1 MGIVTLGALKNIH
14 RKKIIV
20 ADVDGTICESCTEIS
35 QEMAQQIDCMVKAG
49 YQFAFISGTPIPELK
64 RMISG
69 RLTEQHHLLG
79 NNGTNYVACSGGV
92 FNQIYN
98 YPFNSEEKRE
108 IIAAFEKLITAEH
121 LTSLTTK
128 EDQLQDRGSQIT
140 LSILGRTAPKQ
151 LKAQYDP
158 EGQIRAKF
166 ITFLQKHLNPE
177 KYDMKIGGT
186 TSIDAT
192 RKGQDKAFGLKSF
205 LAYHHKPLS
214 EVIFL
219 GDKIYPHGN
228 DYEASKIVDSIAV
241 KNLADTL
248 GQLKKILNK
257 DDLHQ

>member
-14 RKKIIV
+14 QKKIIV
-20 ADVDGTICESCTEIS
+20 ADVDETICESCTEIS
-35 QEMAQQIDCMVKAG
+35 REMAQQIDCMVKAG

-121 LTSLTTK
+121 LISLTSK

-158 EGQIRAKF
+158 EGQIRVKF
-166 ITFLQKHLNPE
+166 IAFLQKHLSPE
-177 KYDMKIGGT
+177 KYNIKIGGT
-186 TSIDAT
+186 TSIDIT
-192 RKGQDKAFGLKSF
+192 RTGQDKAFGLKNF
-205 LAYHHKPLS
+205 LDYHHYS
-214 EVIFL
+214 SSQVIFF
-219 GDKIYPHGN
+219 GDKIYPCGN
-228 DYEASKIVDSIAV
+228 DYEISKIVDSLAV
-241 KNLADTL
+241 KNPADTL
-248 GQLKKILNK
+248 DKLKTILRCRNN
-257 DDLHQ
+257 